1 MKYVSPIYANEL
13 ISTEDIMAASPVVIV
28 KNEISAGSGISYVDE
43 NGEEK
48 TLTSGIIGNASTF
61 FGKLY

>member
-1 MKYVSPIYANEL
+1 MKYVSPVYANEL
-13 ISTEDIMAASPVVIV
+13 ISTDDIMANSPVVIV
-28 KNEISAGSGISYVDE
+28 KNEIGGSGISYVDE

-61 FGKLY
+61 FGRLY